1 MSDTSREFLALQHAV
16 AGRYSLDREL
26 GRGGMGVVFL
36 ARDVA
41 LDRRVA
47 IKLLPPQL
55 VTDETV
61 RNRFL
66 REARTAAGLSH
77 PNVVPIHAVEE
88 QGNLVFFVMAFVDGE
103 TLGERVRR
111 DGPLRAS
118 DVMRVTQEVAWAL
131 AQAHARGVVHRDVK
145 PENVLIDRESDR
157 AMVTDFGIARVIEA
171 TDTPPSGPIRGTP
184 QYMSP
189 EQAAGGP
196 VDPRSDLYSL
206 GATSFFAASGRLPF
220 EATSVAGY
228 LVKLANECAPKLG
241 PLAPRLP
248 TRFADTVDSCLAR
261 DPDARPQSADELAA
275 EIGTIRGAL
284 VRVPAPLER
293 FRREADSVGGDV
305 ATFLGGALG
314 SAAVFEILRAA
325 EGDFFGILVGIEM
338 VFITVFLGLSVARA
352 TQLFG
357 QARDLLK
364 RGYAHHALRA
374 GLELAERHDLEEEA
388 LEQKPGWAK
397 PWLTA
402 GVGVTVTA
410 LGVGAGIVVESD
422 IAVVIGLA
430 TAVGGPMLTIRRLWS
445 QLGAP
450 KWWRRLLQ
458 GRLGSLLFRV
468 GRIGLKDRPESLP
481 DHGERTEVVLG
492 GMAEQLFSALPAEQR
507 QRLSD
512 VPALVAKLE
521 ADALALRGRGDDPE
535 AMERLAATVAA
546 LETLRLDL
554 LRLHAGNVT
563 LDELTQDIEAAE
575 QVRLEIDRHL
585 EAAREVENLPNP

>member
-1 MSDTSREFLALQHAV
+1 MSNATPEFLALQRAV
-16 AGRYSLDREL
+16 VGRYSLDREL

-55 VTDETV
+55 ATDDTV
-61 RNRFL
+61 RHRFL
-66 REARTAAGLSH
+66 REARTAASLSH
-77 PNVVPIHAVEE
+77 PNVVQIHAVEE
-88 QGNLVFFVMAFVDGE
+88 HGDLVFFVMTFVDGE
-103 TLGERVRR
+103 TLGARVRR
-111 DGPLRAS
+111 DGPMRAT
-118 DVMRVTQEVAWAL
+118 DLMRVTQEVAWAL
-131 AQAHARGVVHRDVK
+131 TQAHARGVIHRDVK

-171 TDTPPSGPIRGTP
+171 GDTPPSGPIRGTP

-189 EQAAGGP
+189 EQASGGP
-196 VDPRSDLYSL
+196 VDLRSDLYSL
-206 GATSFFAASGRLPF
+206 GATAFFAATGRPPF
-220 EATSVAGY
+220 EATSVTGH
-228 LVKLANECAPKLG
+228 LVKLANERAPKLG

-248 TRFADTVDSCLAR
+248 TRFANLVDRCLAR
-261 DPDARPQSADELAA
+261 DPEARPLSADELAS
-275 EIGTIRGAL
+275 EIGTVRGAL

-293 FRREADSVGGDV
+293 FLREADSVGGDV

-314 SAAVFEILRAA
+314 SATVFEILRAA

-338 VFITVFLGLSVARA
+338 VFITVFLSLSVARA
-352 TQLFG
+352 SQLFG
-357 QARDLLK
+357 QARELLK

-374 GLELAERHDLEEEA
+374 GLELAERRDREEEE
-388 LEQKPGWAK
+388 LERKPGWAK

-402 GVGVTVTA
+402 GAGATVTA

-422 IAVVIGLA
+422 IAVVIALA

-450 KWWRRLLQ
+450 KWWRRLLK
-458 GRLGSLLFRV
+458 GRLGKFAFSV
-468 GRIGLKDRPESLP
+468 GRIGIKDRPEALP

-492 GMAEQLFSALPAEQR
+492 GVAEQLFSALPVEQQ
-507 QRLSD
+507 QRLGD
-512 VPALVAKLE
+512 VPALVANLE
-521 ADALALRGRGDDPE
+521 ADALALRGRDEDPG

-554 LRLHAGNVT
+554 LRMHAGNVT

-585 EAAREVENLPNP
+585 EASREVEDL